1 MRIVAHR
8 ADGAGSYFGGRLARA
23 GAGVRFIAQ
32 QHQPWDRAAG
42 IVTIL
47 LVRIA
52 DRGKGSVG
60 SPWATSDLLRLAGVR
75 AGR

>member
-47 LVRIA
+47 LPR
-52 DRGKGSVG
+52 
-60 SPWATSDLLRLAGVR
+60 
-75 AGR
+75 